1 VPENAH
7 CSSSR
12 PPGHDREMKSA
23 LETDHCS
30 NDGDRTSK
38 TFAIEVRQDLEG
50 PQPTLIEFDGTEMA

>member
-1 VPENAH
+1 
-7 CSSSR
+7 
-12 PPGHDREMKSA
+12 MKSA